1 VGPFSCAPN
10 LARPKIP
17 NTVPLTPENPR
28 PALLQASLAVA
39 MLLALLAA
47 YTGVMYLLV
56 DYSNVSGK
64 HEASERDLAYVYVH
78 VGLLVV
84 SALVGFVVGK
94 WLSGLG
100 FAFATLF
107 VIVAVLGA
115 TFIQMSSYELAC
127 HGHNDLVR
135 HWQC

>member
-1 VGPFSCAPN
+1 M
-10 LARPKIP
+10 R
-17 NTVPLTPENPR
+17 LTPENPR
-28 PALLQASLAVA
+28 PPLLQAFLAVA

-47 YTGVMYLLV
+47 YTGVMHLLV
-56 DYSNVSGK
+56 DYSKVGGK
-64 HEASERDLAYVYVH
+64 HEASERDLAYAYVH
-78 VGLLVV
+78 VGLFVV
-84 SALVGFVVGK
+84 SALLGFLVGK

-107 VIVAVLGA
+107 VIVAVLSA

-127 HGHNDLVR
+127 HGHNDLIR